1 MVVFW
6 PFFCGDRWIIPN
18 FLDLTFYT
26 QPVVPEVSVKWAYKL
41 KHPPVILQVFN
52 KGCRKL
58 LYIQV
63 WSKAR
68 ENDRSLLSKESRPRK
83 RDFRFWPRERY
94 FSRGLWPSFLVLCS
108 LNRTESLV
116 TQVNKIPEMWPLKW
130 RATEHY
136 LLCSFK
142 VCRWN
147 PSQSNAALRTPA

>member
-1 MVVFW
+1 MVVFL
-6 PFFCGDRWIIPN
+6 PFFCGDHWIIPN

-68 ENDRSLLSKESRPRK
+68 ENDHSLLSKESRSRNGIFGFGRASDIFLAIFDPR
-83 RDFRFWPRERY
+83 
-94 FSRGLWPSFLVLCS
+94 SSFFA
-108 LNRTESLV
+108 
-116 TQVNKIPEMWPLKW
+116 P
-130 RATEHY
+130 
-136 LLCSFK
+136 
-142 VCRWN
+142 
-147 PSQSNAALRTPA
+147 